1 MINNKNFVSDFI
13 IDNADGY
20 IEENTINKYLFLV
33 SNDKNKEVLKK
44 YTEIWNRIKSLIKT
58 IDSKPG

>member
-20 IEENTINKYLFLV
+20 IEETTINKYIFLV

-58 IDSKPG
+58 IESKPG

>member
-20 IEENTINKYLFLV
+20 IEETTINKYLFLV

-58 IDSKPG
+58 IESKPG

>member
-20 IEENTINKYLFLV
+20 IEETTINKYLFLV

-44 YTEIWNRIKSLIKT
+44 YTEIWNRFKSLIK
-58 IDSKPG
+58 

>member
-20 IEENTINKYLFLV
+20 IEETTINKYLFLV

-44 YTEIWNRIKSLIKT
+44 YTGIWNRIKSLIKT

>member
-20 IEENTINKYLFLV
+20 IEETTINKYLFLV

>member
-13 IDNADGY
+13 IDNADGH
-20 IEENTINKYLFLV
+20 IEETTINKYLFLV

>member
-20 IEENTINKYLFLV
+20 IEETTINKYLFLV

-58 IDSKPG
+58 IDTKPG

>member
-20 IEENTINKYLFLV
+20 IEETTINKYLFLV

-44 YTEIWNRIKSLIKT
+44 YTEIWNSIKSLIKT